1 MIHFKSYRFFQKKN
15 HCSRLYFVSGIRSPK
30 NGNEWDKYI
39 FHFDKFCS
47 TSPFCR
53 LKVEKDNIET
63 AVFLGCKL
71 YCLQSFPDADGNR
84 PAPKT
89 SHKGMIFFAF
99 RYLESCLQSTFSLL
113 ILGIP
118 FRFGES
124 LFNVETFEQV
134 LKQEVGPQSTTVAGI
149 KSAKGLA
156 AIYRMN
162 KGVSTSFTLTHT
174 HKYHVLDWKSTL
186 FSVALT
192 AIMPKRALIDFTSS
206 VSYDEYY
213 SEQR

>member
-1 MIHFKSYRFFQKKN
+1 MIHFMSYRFFQKQKK
-15 HCSRLYFVSGIRSPK
+15 SFFPFIFRKRDQVPK

-162 KGVSTSFTLTHT
+162 KGVSASFTHT
-174 HKYHVLDWKSTL
+174 S
-186 FSVALT
+186 
-192 AIMPKRALIDFTSS
+192 IMLWIENQHCFQSL
-206 VSYDEYY
+206 
-213 SEQR
+213 